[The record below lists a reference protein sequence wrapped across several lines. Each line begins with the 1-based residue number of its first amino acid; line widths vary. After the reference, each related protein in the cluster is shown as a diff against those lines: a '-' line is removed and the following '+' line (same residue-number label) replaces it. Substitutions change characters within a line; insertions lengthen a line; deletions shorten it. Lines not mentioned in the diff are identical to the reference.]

1 MSRRR
6 ATMNEIY
13 DILAAFPQEDP
24 IITGVEMQYQ
34 IGDEIT
40 LNCTSGKSHP
50 ASILHWYINEQQVTS
65 QGALIRYPPIHHRQG
80 LITTTLGLRFT
91 LSSRHFQGGS
101 MKVKC
106 IASVSPSLLRTDR
119 ESIVQNLPIKDM
131 REALLLGEW
140 TTFIQSP
147 WHAKPNS
154 RPTSRFLLAEQSASR
169 LVGQTYSRY
178 ISSRNLIGTAAPLKC
193 CFLL

>member
-1 MSRRR
+1 YHLSQELTHTRKL
-6 ATMNEIY
+6 IK
-13 DILAAFPQEDP
+13 IFVAAFPQEDP
-24 IITGVEMQYQ
+24 VITGVEMQYQ

-65 QGALIRYPPIHHRQG
+65 QNALIRYAPIHHRQG

-91 LSSRHFQGGS
+91 LGAHHFQGGS

-106 IASVSPSLLRTDR
+106 MASVSPALWRSDR
-119 ESIVQNLPIKDM
+119 ESVVQNLPIKDM

-147 WHAKPNS
+147 WHGVYYTIIS
-154 RPTSRFLLAEQSASR
+154 LSIVLLWR
-169 LVGQTYSRY
+169 H
-178 ISSRNLIGTAAPLKC
+178 C
-193 CFLL
+193 

>member
-1 MSRRR
+1 MRSRFRR
-6 ATMNEIY
+6 VSSSH
-13 DILAAFPQEDP
+13 ILF
-24 IITGVEMQYQ
+24 
-34 IGDEIT
+34 
-40 LNCTSGKSHP
+40 SF
-50 ASILHWYINEQQVTS
+50 QVTS

-147 WHAKPNS
+147 WHGVYH
-154 RPTSRFLLAEQSASR
+154 AEVSSQKLGSGGVNASG
-169 LVGQTYSRY
+169 LFEWTGINFSDFVGIVNFFGFNFYRREFADGILFWGMRDEKLFY
-178 ISSRNLIGTAAPLKC
+178 LN
-193 CFLL
+193 

>member
-1 MSRRR
+1 
-6 ATMNEIY
+6 
-13 DILAAFPQEDP
+13 FPQEDP
-24 IITGVEMQYQ
+24 VITGVEMQYQ

-65 QGALIRYPPIHHRQG
+65 QNALIRYAPIHHRQG

-91 LSSRHFQGGS
+91 LGAHHFQGGS

-106 IASVSPSLLRTDR
+106 MASVSPALWRSDR
-119 ESIVQNLPIKDM
+119 ESVVQNLPIKDM

-147 WHAKPNS
+147 WHDVQIRQQESGPS
-154 RPTSRFLLAEQSASR
+154 SCQLEIERTLPMRG
-169 LVGQTYSRY
+169 VG
-178 ISSRNLIGTAAPLKC
+178 
-193 CFLL
+193 

>member
-1 MSRRR
+1 MGMVGSGCKLPISFSP
-6 ATMNEIY
+6 TFSQPK
-13 DILAAFPQEDP
+13 AFPQEDP
-24 IITGVEMQYQ
+24 VITGVEMQYQ

-65 QGALIRYPPIHHRQG
+65 QNALIRYAPIHHRQG

-91 LSSRHFQGGS
+91 LGAHHFQGGS

-106 IASVSPSLLRTDR
+106 MASVSPALWRSDR
-119 ESIVQNLPIKDM
+119 ESVVQNLPIKDM

-147 WHAKPNS
+147 WHVKNS
-154 RPTSRFLLAEQSASR
+154 TTRTTKSSPLVR
-169 LVGQTYSRY
+169 LV
-178 ISSRNLIGTAAPLKC
+178 I
-193 CFLL
+193 LLFVTVFALT